1 MPAAFGKP
9 EAAEEK
15 VERPQLVRTK
25 EKVEEPKPIVEK
37 KIELPKPVE
46 KKVESKPISPR
57 PKPVEEKVEVPILVR
72 TKDLEESPK
81 PIEKKKFEANLNQN
95 NQAR

>member
-1 MPAAFGKP
+1 M
-9 EAAEEK
+9 
-15 VERPQLVRTK
+15 
-25 EKVEEPKPIVEK
+25 EEPKPIVEK

-95 NQAR
+95 N